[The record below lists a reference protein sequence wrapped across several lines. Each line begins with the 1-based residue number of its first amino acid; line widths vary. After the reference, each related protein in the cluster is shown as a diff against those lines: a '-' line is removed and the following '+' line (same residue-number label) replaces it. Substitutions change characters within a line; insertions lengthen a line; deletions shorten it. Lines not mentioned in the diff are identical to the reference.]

1 MRLLGCF
8 EYNQATAGS
17 HQEKALEGE
26 LELPGDGEAAHMAAA
41 AEEEDDSD
49 DE

>member
-8 EYNQATAGS
+8 EYNRATAGVIKK
-17 HQEKALEGE
+17 KALEDE
-26 LELPGDGEAAHMAAA
+26 FELPGDGEAAHMAAA